1 MIVSLFVGTGE
12 FVMCSINET
21 CSVDLSVTF
30 SFLEYTVSIPVGYT
44 DRGQLEFVHLIVLG
58 IYTILFTVLQVRLR
72 TKMFQMERV
81 ANTNLNVMLVN
92 VSKHATKLEIKELLE
107 RYGYGVDNIY
117 LVKKMRPW
125 LRVMNEKC
133 RLKKQ
138 YLKACQK
145 KELVEMGTL
154 LNELRE
160 IDENLDQ
167 YYHLARNDMLYRT
180 SYVIVRLRSED
191 QRDQLLKKSN
201 IGLATKLAYKL
212 CTCCSPLKL
221 HDQHISAVAAPP
233 PKDLIWQNLESS
245 YCAAWVKSI
254 ISYFVA
260 FVLVLVSSFGAV
272 YLSTHQ
278 QETFLANIGVSL
290 LIQFTNIVIMEF
302 LEWSASVEDDIT
314 HTAAKISLTF
324 KLTFFQFLN
333 ITFMPFIIF
342 AYRVFYQ
349 ESGTVEEKQALT
361 EMTTSVVFIYL
372 GNLLKPL
379 LAVFSIERLMH
390 WWRKRSALKEGKKS
404 QLSQYEA
411 NLLFE
416 PVEFHIEG
424 FYSSAVASLMGTFFY
439 LSLVPSV
446 VIVELLL
453 IFFLLVAAR
462 HLLFKVCKRPKQ
474 FTSLLNRSVNKLSQ
488 LCIVIFWAGTIVFRI
503 MLADRQNFPN
513 KMLAMWDNIY
523 FRIEIGVVGAFLLI
537 IYLFSLDEW
546 FGRKLAN
553 RQRRNR

>member
-92 VSKHATKLEIKELLE
+92 VSKRATKLEIKELLE

-191 QRDQLLKKSN
+191 QRDQLLKK
-201 IGLATKLAYKL
+201 
-212 CTCCSPLKL
+212 
-221 HDQHISAVAAPP
+221 
-233 PKDLIWQNLESS
+233 
-245 YCAAWVKSI
+245 
-254 ISYFVA
+254 
-260 FVLVLVSSFGAV
+260 
-272 YLSTHQ
+272 
-278 QETFLANIGVSL
+278 
-290 LIQFTNIVIMEF
+290 
-302 LEWSASVEDDIT
+302 
-314 HTAAKISLTF
+314 
-324 KLTFFQFLN
+324 
-333 ITFMPFIIF
+333 
-342 AYRVFYQ
+342 
-349 ESGTVEEKQALT
+349 
-361 EMTTSVVFIYL
+361 
-372 GNLLKPL
+372 
-379 LAVFSIERLMH
+379 
-390 WWRKRSALKEGKKS
+390 
-404 QLSQYEA
+404 
-411 NLLFE
+411 
-416 PVEFHIEG
+416 
-424 FYSSAVASLMGTFFY
+424 
-439 LSLVPSV
+439 
-446 VIVELLL
+446 
-453 IFFLLVAAR
+453 
-462 HLLFKVCKRPKQ
+462 
-474 FTSLLNRSVNKLSQ
+474 
-488 LCIVIFWAGTIVFRI
+488 CIVIFWAGTIVFRI

-546 FGRKLAN
+546 FGKKLAN
-553 RQRRNR
+553 RIRKAKYTSAIIGTFSYISVTFHKGLDLVKRGYTETLCYQSSYLSRLLIVKNMETKFKIGYFFVQTIVRFDVNCLVGGLCPVAEPKFLLSSKEENFRNILLRNKCDLMWKWGFPLITFLWLTSYPIVILPLLLGTMMRVSLD